1 MGAAT
6 GVGYAYKKGYFS
18 KSDSDASRSVP
29 GTGKA
34 QNGGAPRT
42 GSDIQEAVNAIDQ
55 EEATQ
60 RQFKFKIFL
69 CVLFAVIAY
78 LLWKEMSREESEDE
92 VEDDL
97 SEWDAKMPRWSEG
110 SDGSDDSNELMPVD
124 PLGRRIRR
132 KEAKQG
138 RHWPWW
144 DRMKNHFEL

>member
-42 GSDIQEAVNAIDQ
+42 GSDIQDAVNAIDQ
-55 EEATQ
+55 EEAIQ

-78 LLWKEMSREESEDE
+78 LLWKEMSREESGD
-92 VEDDL
+92 EDDL
-97 SEWDAKMPRWSEG
+97 SEWDDEMPRW
-110 SDGSDDSNELMPVD
+110 SDGSDDSNELMPAD

-138 RHWPWW
+138 
-144 DRMKNHFEL
+144 